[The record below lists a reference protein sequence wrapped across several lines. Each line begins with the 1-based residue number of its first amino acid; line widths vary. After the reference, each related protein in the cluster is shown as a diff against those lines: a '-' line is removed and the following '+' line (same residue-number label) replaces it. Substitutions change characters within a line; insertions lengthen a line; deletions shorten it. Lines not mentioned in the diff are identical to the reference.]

1 MATEIIRE
9 IVSELRQQR
18 LRAASAAELVR
29 YLQVLNLNESSVR
42 QYMTE
47 AFCLTNPPNIYLIR
61 RDRSGAFLDSALEGA
76 FGPPIDNARDVWTV
90 AGPYPDLLRRRD
102 RHAFKEIARE
112 MDLIVFVRAASA
124 SAELYIG
131 RKGFRPR
138 PPLLEGTTRST
149 EPNAGLIAADPED
162 ADIVRRLQQT
172 EQPRTYSVYK
182 RQLESNGFEIG
193 SPAEGYVIRDRAG
206 TAFYPGYCLDGVYSA
221 SSGMNAWTH
230 ADGERI
236 RAALNRR
243 LGEEFVQCGPYD
255 LWDQRN
261 LNEAGIWSGPRF
273 PVLMFHADGTA
284 YVIPNAAHMAAA
296 YSFRKINPE
305 PQSASSSSST
315 IAGSK

>member
-1 MATEIIRE
+1 M
-9 IVSELRQQR
+9 
-18 LRAASAAELVR
+18 
-29 YLQVLNLNESSVR
+29 
-42 QYMTE
+42 
-47 AFCLTNPPNIYLIR
+47 
-61 RDRSGAFLDSALEGA
+61 
-76 FGPPIDNARDVWTV
+76 
-90 AGPYPDLLRRRD
+90 
-102 RHAFKEIARE
+102 
-112 MDLIVFVRAASA
+112 
-124 SAELYIG
+124 G

-138 PPLLEGTTRST
+138 PPLLDGVSRSA

-162 ADIVRRLQQT
+162 ADLIQQLQGAK
-172 EQPRTYSVYK
+172 RTYPAYK
-182 RQLESNGFEIG
+182 RQLANNGFEVG
-193 SPAEGYVIRDRAG
+193 SAADGYVIRDRAG

-255 LWDQRN
+255 IWDQRN

-284 YVIPNAAHMAAA
+284 YVIPNAAHMTAA
-296 YSFRKINPE
+296 YSFRKISPE
-305 PQSASSSSST
+305 PQSASSSSSST